1 MEKIAEERV
10 IFLLYENNKQYHVD
24 INLHTIK
31 KCFPTVPFYLTQT
44 VDHFTTAEILCT
56 V

>member
-1 MEKIAEERV
+1 MKKIAEERV

-44 VDHFTTAEILCT
+44 VVAIADRK
-56 V
+56 VD